1 MILGIKIDKNNS
13 GSLCNE
19 LIDCLRTKILN
30 GELLNGDRLPSTR
43 FMANELHIARNT
55 VIYAYEQLIAEGYL
69 ESRKGSGT
77 YVKLLSDYK
86 LPEKCFE
93 KKLIKNTVPHP
104 IGNAIVFDTGTPDN
118 TMFPVATWSK
128 ALKKACQNAS
138 VQSFGYSDITGNR
151 NLKNALCQYLY
162 RSKGIKCLAQ
172 NILIVS
178 GTSGAITL
186 IADSFEKDSRR
197 IALEDPSID
206 FVRNIFT
213 YKEYEIY
220 SVPVDDEGMITTKLK
235 QYCKNKPSL
244 IYTVPSHQFP
254 TGTILSASRRMELLK
269 YAVSAGAYII
279 EDDYDSEFNYS
290 KKIVQPL
297 YNIDSEHTIYIGT
310 FSKTFSPAIRL
321 GYMIVPDNLI
331 ERFSEVAEKQNIRTE
346 MITQLAMA
354 DLINEKLLDRHI
366 YKMKKIYA
374 KKRQHTIS
382 CINKYFKDTATI
394 SGDNAG
400 LHLLVS
406 FESIYCEEAKL
417 LEYGV
422 SAEFAD
428 DYAVNKL
435 KYKNK
440 LILGYG
446 SLDNNQIEE
455 GIKSLASAFQNQLR

>member
-19 LIDCLRTKILN
+19 LIDCLRRKILN
-30 GELLNGDRLPSTR
+30 GELFNGDRLPSTR
-43 FMANELHIARNT
+43 LLADELHIARNT

-93 KKLIKNTVPHP
+93 KKLINNTVLNPH
-104 IGNAIVFDTGTPDN
+104 GNAIVFDTGTPDN
-118 TMFPVATWSK
+118 AMFPVGAWSK

-138 VQSFGYSDITGNR
+138 VHSFGYSEITGNA

-162 RSKGIKCLAQ
+162 RSKGIKCHAQ
-172 NILIVS
+172 NIFIVS
-178 GTSGAITL
+178 GTSGAISL
-186 IADSFEKDSRR
+186 IADSFEKNNRR
-197 IALEDPSID
+197 IALEDPCID
-206 FVRNIFT
+206 FVRNILR

-220 SVPVDDEGMITTKLK
+220 PVPVDDEGMITTELN
-235 QYCKNKPSL
+235 QHCKYKPSL

-254 TGTILSASRRMELLK
+254 TGTILSASRRMGLLK

-321 GYMIVPDNLI
+321 GYMIAPDSLI
-331 ERFSEVAEKQNIRTE
+331 ARISEVAEKQNIRTE
-346 MITQLAMA
+346 IITQLAMA
-354 DLINEKLLDRHI
+354 DFINEKLLDKHI
-366 YKMKKIYA
+366 YKMKKVYA
-374 KKRQHTIS
+374 KKRQHIIS
-382 CINKYFKDTATI
+382 CIRKYFKDTATI
-394 SGDNAG
+394 SGENAG

-406 FESIYCEEAKL
+406 FGSGYCEEAKL
-417 LEYGV
+417 LDYGV
-422 SAEFAD
+422 SAEYAD
-428 DYAVNKL
+428 DYATNKL

-446 SLDNNQIEE
+446 SLDNNQIED
-455 GIKSLASAFQNQLR
+455 GIKNLAQAFQNKLR